1 MKVFIVNKIDDHFVI
16 TNEDLTVSS
25 PRFQWLKKN
34 CLIFRSQIAADEYVI
49 SRIEEKNKNRFE
61 KLAEDYDRIESK
73 EDFEKLLD
81 VKLDESG
88 YERLK
93 GFIDYLKNEKN

>member
-1 MKVFIVNKIDDHFVI
+1 MKVFIVNKVDDHFII

-34 CLIFRSQIAADEYVI
+34 CLVFMSEDAANEYVM
-49 SRIEEKNKNRFE
+49 SRIEEKTENRFE

-73 EDFEKLLD
+73 EDFEKLFD
-81 VKLDESG
+81 VKLDEGS

-93 GFIDYLKNEKN
+93 GFIDYLRK

>member
-16 TNEDLTVSS
+16 TNENLTISS

-34 CLIFRSQIAADEYVI
+34 CLVFMSEDAANAYVM
-49 SRIEEKNKNRFE
+49 SKIEEKNGNRFE
-61 KLAEDYDRIESK
+61 KLVEDYDRIESK
-73 EDFEKLLD
+73 EDFEKLFD
-81 VKLDESG
+81 VKLDEDG

-93 GFIDYLKNEKN
+93 GFIDYLRK